1 MEAKL
6 TIWTV
11 FFIAASAQG
20 AFLSVMLLL
29 KKARHNKTSQWLLSA
44 LIFSFTATIAYYTTF
59 WTEVNAGL
67 PRVLGLILQFTYLFG
82 PLCRLYLYK
91 TLNRKLSKT
100 AWLHFI
106 PFLLINLLLVFGAS
120 LFPTL
125 RLPVYFLA
133 AAQTTHLVVYAVLNL
148 WLTRTTGN
156 NRWAKNMAFSFMG
169 YVLCFTAYHVLSWTR
184 LLETESDYMVSLG
197 MAVFIYYIGYH
208 GFKTPL
214 IEDQTPEPKYQK
226 SSLTDNSIEYIA
238 AKLDD
243 LMATEKL
250 YTEGD
255 LKLQEVAKKLDVT
268 VHALSQA
275 INVAKDKKFTDYL
288 NELRVEEAKRLMQ
301 AEDYKQA
308 KLMAVAI
315 DSGFNNK
322 TSFLN
327 AFKKY
332 VGQTPSEYRKGLL
345 PKEEQEEASQPQ
357 D

>member
-29 KKARHNKTSQWLLSA
+29 KKARSNKVSQWLLSA
-44 LIFSFTATIAYYTTF
+44 LIFTFTVTIAYYTTY
-59 WTEVNAGL
+59 WTGINPGL
-67 PRVLGLILQFTYLFG
+67 PRFLGLILQFTYLFG
-82 PLCRLYLYK
+82 PLCWLYLSV
-91 TLNRKLSKT
+91 TLNRKLTKT

-106 PFLLINLLLVFGAS
+106 PFLLVMLLLVFGAS
-120 LFPTL
+120 VFPTL

-133 AAQTTHLVVYAVLNL
+133 AAQTTHLVIYAVSNL
-148 WLTRTTGN
+148 WLTKTAGN
-156 NRWAKNMAFSFMG
+156 NRWAKNVAYSFLG
-169 YVLCFTAYHVLSWTR
+169 YVICFTAYHILSWTS
-184 LLETESDYMVSLG
+184 LLDTQSDYMVSLG

-208 GFKTPL
+208 GFKTPV

-226 SSLTDNSIEYIA
+226 SSLTDNSIEYIV

-243 LMATEKL
+243 IMATEKL
-250 YTEGD
+250 YTQGD
-255 LKLQEVAKKLDVT
+255 LKLQEVAIRLDVT

-288 NELRVEEAKRLMQ
+288 NELRVEEAKRLMESEEY
-301 AEDYKQA
+301 AQA

-345 PKEEQEEASQPQ
+345 PEEEQETPQPQ